1 MVFSISLLGPVEVRR
16 DGEVVALPA
25 GKTTELLVRLALDAG
40 VTVRSER
47 LIEDLWGESDRTEK
61 NTLHSKISMLRRALG
76 DSAAVTGGRNGYT
89 LNVDPSSVDAVE
101 VQRVASIANDR
112 SARGDHR
119 ATVDA
124 CGRALEMF
132 RGGIL
137 RDAGDGD
144 WVIPHRVRLEEVQL
158 GLVHDLLAARLEL
171 GDAAEVIGELEA
183 LVARH
188 PLRESM
194 WVLLIT
200 ALYRSN
206 RQAEALAAYQ
216 RVRTHLSDG
225 LGLVPGPQLQA
236 LERQVLLQDPAL
248 DGTARGPAASS
259 SVNAGN
265 LPALTSP
272 LVGRDIDVQQVSEL
286 LTHGRLV
293 SVVGPAGVGKTRLA
307 IEIAR
312 RHQVTGGAWLVR
324 LDTTR
329 APSAIPQV
337 AGAAFGLVGATEAM
351 ILDRVRATEI
361 LVVLDNCEHVLE
373 PAADLCVRLLDAA
386 PRLRIL
392 VTSQVPLGLDGE
404 IVHALEPLAMADSM
418 TLFAQRATD
427 RRTLFR
433 LDADNAAAVEE
444 VCRSLDGLP
453 LAIEL
458 AAARTKALSVQ
469 EIARRLE
476 DRFGLLSDPSGRRQ
490 ERHRALSTAIGWSYD
505 LLFPDEQ
512 NGLCALAWFA
522 DGAPL
527 AAAEHVAVAL
537 GVPAAST
544 LDVFARLADRSLVTV
559 DIAATGEV
567 RYRLLDSVGAFAR
580 GRLDEA
586 GLTARARAAHA
597 EWFEMASVVA
607 LDEQRTAKQA
617 RHVAFVRTER
627 ANLDVALGWTASND
641 PAQGLRIALGFG
653 WASVILGE
661 GGIGAE
667 RLRLALHACGSSAT
681 DADRALALSLIAWSE
696 SGADLE
702 RASAD
707 AALAA
712 EIADRAGDDSVITIS
727 RFASAFVLFQRGQTG
742 AAIDVLERWHADAQP
757 GTLVW
762 DRGLHAMLLGYASFA
777 AGDSQHA
784 GAAGAEAKRLLP
796 LVDDDWLASHFEAI
810 LGQLAQIELRYAAAA
825 AHLNRAAQAA
835 RRAHMTATEGFH
847 LASLGV
853 VLHQSGDHETAIAT
867 FEEAIRLATTV
878 GLMRIAAFT
887 RVRLGT
893 LLHGLGE
900 VEPARAALSTAD
912 DWFRASGGGAEAA
925 LAQCLLA
932 AMDADDDIPDAAQ
945 RLTTIL
951 EAART
956 DGDSAVQVL
965 ALDALAGIESR
976 SGDLT
981 TALDLLARA
990 DELMESVGHR
1000 LAEQDRIDARRATEL
1015 TSAGVD
1021 SRPSPSL

>member
-1 MVFSISLLGPVEVRR
+1 MYSIALLGRIEIRR
-16 DGEVVALPA
+16 DGEVVSLPG

-40 VTVRSER
+40 VTVRAER
-47 LIEDLWGESDRTEK
+47 LIEDLWGESDGTEK
-61 NTLHSKISMLRRALG
+61 NTLHSKVSMLRRALE
-76 DSAAVTGGRNGYT
+76 DAAVVTGGRNGYT
-89 LNVDPSSVDAVE
+89 LNVDPSAVDAIE
-101 VQRVASIANDR
+101 IQRVASIAKEC
-112 SARGDHR
+112 SARGDYR
-119 ATVDA
+119 AAVDA

-132 RGGIL
+132 RGDIL
-137 RDAGDGD
+137 SDAGDGD
-144 WVIPHRVRLEEVQL
+144 WVIPHRTRLEEVQL

-200 ALYRSN
+200 ALYRSS
-206 RQAEALAAYQ
+206 RQADALAAYQ
-216 RVRTHLSDG
+216 RIRTYLSDE

-236 LERQVLLQDPAL
+236 LERQVLVQDPAL
-248 DGTARGPAASS
+248 DTMSRAPATTSPE
-259 SVNAGN
+259 VDVGN
-265 LPALTSP
+265 LPALTSQ
-272 LVGRDIDVQQVSEL
+272 LVGRETDVQDVGGL
-286 LTHGRLV
+286 LTNYRLV

-312 RHQVTGGAWLVR
+312 RHQAAGGGWLVR
-324 LDTTR
+324 LDATR
-329 APSAIPQV
+329 EPSAIPQV

-361 LVVLDNCEHVLE
+361 LVVLDNCEHVLAS
-373 PAADLCVRLLDAA
+373 AADLCVRLLDAA

-392 VTSQVPLGLDGE
+392 VTSQVPLGLEGE
-404 IVHALEPLAMADSM
+404 MVHALEPLAMADSM

-427 RRTLFR
+427 RRMSFR
-433 LDADNAAAVEE
+433 LDADTTAAVEE

-476 DRFGLLSDPSGRRQ
+476 DRFSLLSDPSGRRQ

-527 AAAEHVAVAL
+527 VAAEHVAVAL

-544 LDVFARLADRSLVTV
+544 VDVFARLADRSLVTV
-559 DIAATGEV
+559 DIAAIGEV

-586 GLTARARAAHA
+586 GLTDRARAAHA
-597 EWFEMASVVA
+597 EWFEMASAVA

-627 ANLDVALGWTASND
+627 ANLDAALGWTAAND

-681 DADRALALSLIAWSE
+681 DADRALALSLIAWNE
-696 SGADLE
+696 SGADIE

-707 AALAA
+707 AALAI
-712 EIADRAGDDSVITIS
+712 EIADRTGDDHVITGS
-727 RFASAFVLFQRGQTG
+727 RFASAFILFQRGHTG
-742 AAIDVLERWHADAQP
+742 GAIDVLERWHADAHP
-757 GTLVW
+757 ETTVW
-762 DRGLHAMLLGYASFA
+762 ERGLQAMLLGYASFA
-777 AGDSQHA
+777 AGDSQRA
-784 GAAGAEAKRLLP
+784 GTAGAEAERLLP
-796 LVDDDWLASHFEAI
+796 LVGDDWLTSHFEAI
-810 LGQLAQIELRYAAAA
+810 LGQLAQIELRYLDAA
-825 AHLNRAAQAA
+825 AHLTRAAQAA
-835 RRAHMTATEGFH
+835 RRSHMTATEGFH

-867 FEEAIRLATTV
+867 FEEAIRLATAV

-912 DWFRASGGGAEAA
+912 EWFRASGGGAEAA
-925 LAQCLLA
+925 LARCLLA
-932 AMDADDDIPDAAQ
+932 AVDADDGVPDAEQLLVAILNEHEPT
-945 RLTTIL
+945 RTSMCKYSRSMLLPASTPVPATSSPLSICWPALTNSCNP
-951 EAART
+951 
-956 DGDSAVQVL
+956 SA
-965 ALDALAGIESR
+965 IESPNTIA
-976 SGDLT
+976 STPDVPG
-981 TALDLLARA
+981 
-990 DELMESVGHR
+990 S
-1000 LAEQDRIDARRATEL
+1000 
-1015 TSAGVD
+1015 
-1021 SRPSPSL
+1021 

>member
-1 MVFSISLLGPVEVRR
+1 MMYSISILGPVEVRY

-40 VTVRSER
+40 VTIRAER
-47 LIEDLWGESDRTEK
+47 LLEDLWGESDSTEI
-61 NTLHSKISMLRRALG
+61 NTLHSKVSMLRRALG

-89 LNVDPSSVDAVE
+89 LNVDPSSVDAIE
-101 VQRVASIANDR
+101 IQRVATFANDC
-112 SARGDHR
+112 STRGEHR
-119 ATVDA
+119 AAVDA

-132 RGGIL
+132 RGDIL
-137 RDAGDGD
+137 SGAGEGD
-144 WVIPHRVRLEEVQL
+144 WVNPHRVHLEEVQL

-188 PLRESM
+188 PLRESL

-206 RQAEALAAYQ
+206 RQVDALAAYQ
-216 RVRTHLSDG
+216 RVRTHLSDEMG
-225 LGLVPGPQLQA
+225 LFPGPQLQA
-236 LERQVLLQDPAL
+236 LERQVLVHDPAL
-248 DGTARGPAASS
+248 DGIARGPTASS
-259 SVNAGN
+259 SVNVGN
-265 LPALTSP
+265 LPALASQ
-272 LVGRDIDVQQVSEL
+272 LVGRDTDVEQVSGL

-307 IEIAR
+307 VEIAR
-312 RHQVTGGAWLVR
+312 RHQVPGGAWLVR

-337 AGAAFGLVGATEAM
+337 VGAAFGLVGATEAM

-373 PAADLCVRLLDAA
+373 PAADLCARLLDAA

-404 IVHALEPLAMADSM
+404 IVHVLEPLAMADSM

-427 RRTLFR
+427 RRTSFR
-433 LDADNAAAVEE
+433 LDADTAAAVEE

-476 DRFGLLSDPSGRRQ
+476 DRFSLLSDPSGRRQ

-544 LDVFARLADRSLVTV
+544 VDVFARLADRSLVTA
-559 DIAATGEV
+559 DIATTGEV

-586 GLTARARAAHA
+586 GLTDRARAAHA

-617 RHVAFVRTER
+617 RHVAFLRTER
-627 ANLDVALGWTASND
+627 ANLDAALGWTAAND
-641 PAQGLRIALGFG
+641 PAHGLRIALGFG

-667 RLRLALHACGSSAT
+667 RLRLALHACGSSTT
-681 DADRALALSLIAWSE
+681 DADRALALSLIAWNE
-696 SGADLE
+696 SGADIE

-707 AALAA
+707 ATLSI
-712 EIADRAGDDSVITIS
+712 EIADRTGDHHVITAS
-727 RFASAFVLFQRGQTG
+727 RFASAFVLFQRGHTG
-742 AAIDVLERWHADAQP
+742 AAIDLLERWHADAQP
-757 GTLVW
+757 ETTVW
-762 DRGLHAMLLGYASFA
+762 DRGMHAILLGFASFA
-777 AGDSQHA
+777 AGDSQRA
-784 GAAGAEAKRLLP
+784 GAAGAEAERLLP
-796 LVDDDWLASHFEAI
+796 LVGDDWLASHFEAI
-810 LGQLAQIELRYAAAA
+810 LGQLAQIELRYPDAA
-825 AHLNRAAQAA
+825 AHLTRAAQAA
-835 RRAHMTATEGFH
+835 RRSHMTATEGFH

-867 FEEAIRLATTV
+867 FEEAIRLATAV

-912 DWFRASGGGAEAA
+912 EWFRASGGGAEAA

-932 AMDADDDIPDAAQ
+932 AMDADDGLPDAEQ
-945 RLTTIL
+945 RLVAIL
-951 EAART
+951 NEARA
-956 DGDSAVQVL
+956 DVNLDVQVF
-965 ALDALAGIESR
+965 ALDALAGIDAR
-976 SGDLT
+976 AGNIAA
-981 TALDLLARA
+981 ALDLLASA
-990 DELMESVGHR
+990 DELMQSLGHR
-1000 LAEQDRIDARRATEL
+1000 IAEHDRIDARRAREL
-1015 TSAGVD
+1015 TSEA
-1021 SRPSPSL
+1021 STRHRRRP